1 MPLAVLGVRREAKAA
16 GQVKHIELASIL
28 PDTAKAWEELIE
40 KAAENDAETFKVT
53 VAPDSKLTK
62 AQIAA
67 IAAKLSA
74 NGLAPGTPVYDL
86 SDPDADED

>member
-1 MPLAVLGVRREAKAA
+1 VICGNCGKPCTAVAEATSCCHYKQAL
-16 GQVKHIELASIL
+16 VI
-28 PDTAKAWEELIE
+28 
-40 KAAENDAETFKVT
+40 T

-62 AQIAA
+62 AQIEA